1 KYGCTRAAVVRD
13 GAPPLC
19 KYCIDLCS
27 NEVCRRPRAGG
38 SLYCTVCKRSFSEG
52 SAECEGLQPAVE
64 ADGTEIVKEDRS
76 EPEEEVQQSLD
87 ELLLS
92 DLRRQNPS
100 SETLRYVKQLQEED
114 PDIGP
119 LIKFLNGDTADL
131 SKEGILKARAKAER
145 HYLDQLLKRTQYDES
160 LDIVF
165 HQIVV
170 PRPLR
175 NSLLDLYHTRMETG
189 HPGRYGLYN
198 MLRRQFYWKGMWRDC
213 SDFVR
218 RCLTCRSI
226 ARGPSGFG
234 NVQQHTRYISTA
246 MHRVAVDLVGP
257 IYLPEHAREKDVQ
270 YPTYCLVMLD
280 PYTGWL
286 ELAALYTK
294 EAKEVAETIVNVWVL
309 RHGPFLELLSDRG
322 GEFLNQIMGQICRTL
337 GVTHLVSSGYC
348 PETNGCT
355 ERINQELIRKLK
367 IWADEFEG
375 EWWRALPVVQ
385 HALRIIPRRD
395 CGFSP
400 FELLYGR
407 VPHTMFDQMLQ
418 DVLYHVK
425 PEVDDYYLK
434 LKRTLTRIRERFG
447 SLRSFSQDKREEEWN
462 AQARAESFP
471 IGCYVLYYRELGDM
485 KGGSGKLVRR
495 WHGPYVVTKKL
506 SAVNY
511 VLADCWDVDCA
522 WLDSFV
528 AHTNHMVKCPDDVKP
543 HFEAKHIMPP
553 PAEFWDFNIIPSS
566 VDEGAV
572 IL

>member
-1 KYGCTRAAVVRD
+1 
-13 GAPPLC
+13 
-19 KYCIDLCS
+19 
-27 NEVCRRPRAGG
+27 
-38 SLYCTVCKRSFSEG
+38 
-52 SAECEGLQPAVE
+52 
-64 ADGTEIVKEDRS
+64 
-76 EPEEEVQQSLD
+76 
-87 ELLLS
+87 
-92 DLRRQNPS
+92 
-100 SETLRYVKQLQEED
+100 
-114 PDIGP
+114 
-119 LIKFLNGDTADL
+119 
-131 SKEGILKARAKAER
+131 
-145 HYLDQLLKRTQYDES
+145 
-160 LDIVF
+160 
-165 HQIVV
+165 
-170 PRPLR
+170 
-175 NSLLDLYHTRMETG
+175 
-189 HPGRYGLYN
+189 
-198 MLRRQFYWKGMWRDC
+198 
-213 SDFVR
+213 
-218 RCLTCRSI
+218 
-226 ARGPSGFG
+226 
-234 NVQQHTRYISTA
+234 
-246 MHRVAVDLVGP
+246 
-257 IYLPEHAREKDVQ
+257 
-270 YPTYCLVMLD
+270 MLD

-337 GVTHLVSSGYC
+337 GVTHLVSSGYR

-543 HFEAKHIMPP
+543 HFEAKHTMPP

-572 IL
+572 ILVAGIDDERSIWHVGRVIVRHPDNGRILLHLYGLPKDSSGSVFQHGPFRPSYRHRMNGGTYITQGKVNGRTFRMRICEVFGNNIMHVNVLDSRGYLRAAAIADLELYGFKKV